1 MSDIAFSSF
10 PFVTIEVILGKKTP
24 DIAVLKLM

>member
-1 MSDIAFSSF
+1 MRCVNLQGT